1 MSSASSP
8 HDAHAAEGLLSFWAW
23 AGVDTCYEDA
33 PVDRTAKPLTPR
45 APRAGALAPRAV
57 AASAVEPVTAGGS
70 HSIADAVRMARG
82 AASLEALAA
91 AIAAFD
97 GCPLKTSGARQAVFS
112 RGVPDASVFVIG
124 EAPGADEDAQ
134 GAPFVGRAGQ
144 LLDRMLRAAGLEER
158 VFITNTVFWRPP
170 GNRTPT
176 PAEQQVCA
184 PFLERAIEL
193 VAPRLLLIVGGASA
207 KAILGVGEGILSI
220 RGRWFEW
227 RSRDEAAVIP
237 ALPTLHPAFL
247 LRQPAA
253 KKKAWSDMLTLRE
266 RLDRIEQSA

>member
-1 MSSASSP
+1 MASG
-8 HDAHAAEGLLSFWAW
+8 ARTL
-23 AGVDTCYEDA
+23 ED
-33 PVDRTAKPLTPR
+33 
-45 APRAGALAPRAV
+45 
-57 AASAVEPVTAGGS
+57 
-70 HSIADAVRMARG
+70 
-82 AASLEALAA
+82 LAA

-97 GCPLKTSGARQAVFS
+97 GCPLKTAGARQAVFS
-112 RGVPDASVFVIG
+112 RGSADASVLVIG
-124 EAPGADEDAQ
+124 EAPGADEDMQ

-144 LLDRMLRAAGLEER
+144 LLDRMLRAAGLAET

-176 PAEQQVCA
+176 LAEQQVCA

-193 VAPRLLLIVGGASA
+193 VAPRVLLIVGGAAA
-207 KAILGVGEGILSI
+207 KAVLGVGEGILSI

-227 RSRDEAAVIP
+227 RPRDGAAVIP

-253 KKKAWSDMLTLRE
+253 KKRTWADLLTLSE
-266 RLDRIEQSA
+266 RLDQIEHSA